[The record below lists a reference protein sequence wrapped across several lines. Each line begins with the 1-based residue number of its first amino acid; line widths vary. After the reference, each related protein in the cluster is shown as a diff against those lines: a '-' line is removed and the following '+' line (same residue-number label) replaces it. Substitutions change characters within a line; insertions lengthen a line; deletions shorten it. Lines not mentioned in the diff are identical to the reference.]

1 MDNGEDLC
9 RCRWLRLLVGGIRV
23 ILGVVVREGDVG
35 VGVVGEEDEGDA
47 DVGTKVSNSHPMFIN
62 NYT

>member
-1 MDNGEDLC
+1 M
-9 RCRWLRLLVGGIRV
+9 GGIRV
-23 ILGVVVREGDVG
+23 ILGVVVREGDVGVG